1 MNEHV
6 RHIEAAPKLA
16 PDESPQTRRVVFLG
30 TSHDNGGSSVLAGNL
45 AQAMRAQGY
54 DVDEWYLFASSADPK
69 HARIFSRAGRS
80 RSPLQLAKLFWRVMR
95 ELRARKPDVVI
106 GLQPLSNLVVG
117 AAGRLAGIPKRIAT
131 LHNPAGEFR
140 PVLMRLDRAFGNL
153 GFYTQVVACSSSVAE
168 TFQSN
173 GHRYCERLAVIRNG
187 HAAPA
192 LIERREARAE
202 LGLPVDGV
210 LLGQIGRISAQ
221 KNQDFS
227 VSLLTDIPAAQ
238 LLLVGGG
245 PDAPAVKAAIAGS
258 GLVNRAHLR
267 PAIDHSRIGSFYSAV
282 DLVLFPSRFE
292 GLSLAAI
299 EAVHAGVPLLCS
311 DIPSFRE
318 LFAGHS
324 LLTSTLLLP
333 LSDRQAWLNRI
344 QTLLDDGALRQQIVG
359 ELKTLSPAYTF
370 DRMAHDYVRLI
381 EAA

>member
-6 RHIEAAPKLA
+6 RRIDVAPALA
-16 PDESPQTRRVVFLG
+16 PDELHRPRRVVFLG
-30 TSHDNGGSSVLAGNL
+30 TAHDNGGSSVLAGNL
-45 AQAMRAQGY
+45 ARAMRAQGY
-54 DVDEWYLFASSADPK
+54 DVEEWYLFSSPADPE
-69 HARIFSRAGRS
+69 HAQVFSGAGRS
-80 RSPLQLAKLFWRVMR
+80 SSPLQLARLFWRVVH

-140 PVLMRLDRAFGNL
+140 PSLMRLDRICGSL
-153 GFYTQVVACSSSVAE
+153 GLYTQVVACSASVAE
-168 TFQSN
+168 TFRHN
-173 GHRYCERLAVIRNG
+173 GARYCDRLAVIRNG
-187 HAAPA
+187 HAPPA
-192 LIERREARAE
+192 VVERRQARAE
-202 LGLPVDGV
+202 LGLPLEGV

-227 VSLLTDIPAAQ
+227 VSLLPGIAGAQ
-238 LLLVGGG
+238 LVLAGSG
-245 PDAPAVKAAIAGS
+245 PDEAAVKARIAAQ
-258 GLVNRAHLR
+258 GLSDRVHLR
-267 PAIDHSRIGSFYSAV
+267 SAIDHSRIGAFYSCV

-318 LFAGHS
+318 LFAS
-324 LLTSTLLLP
+324 RPLLTSTLLLP
-333 LSDRQAWLNRI
+333 LSDRNAWLARI
-344 QTLLDDGALRQQIVG
+344 HTLFDDALLRKEIVA
-359 ELKTLSPAYTF
+359 ELKALSPSYTF
-370 DRMAHDYVRLI
+370 ERMTHDYVRLI